1 MKTFLDEILEQ
12 PAVLRRCLDFYRG
25 EQSHL
30 RRSLRLPARSSII
43 FTGMGASL
51 HAALPAVYYLNTRGL
66 EAHLVD
72 TAELLYHRLPLLSRN
87 DCLVVVSQSGETVEI
102 VRLLKRLGRHCP
114 RLVAITNNPRSF
126 LGRRADHVLPLHA
139 GAQRFASTKTYS
151 ASLFAALLLAALWAE
166 ATMGRLLTGLAVH
179 FSAYER
185 LMEAGLK
192 LAPRLANAVGRA
204 RPVVLLG
211 RGSSLASALQGALLF
226 KEVCA
231 RPAEGMTGP
240 QFRHG
245 PLELLARPLSVLLFA
260 PADDTLPLNRRLRAE
275 VLRHWARLIWISARR
290 DSERGVVPVPLPQ
303 LSVPALA
310 PLFEIVPVQFLVR
323 ELARRQGREPGRLR
337 IASPVTRRE

>member
-12 PAVLRRCLDFYRG
+12 PAVLRRCLDFYGG

-30 RRSLRLPARSSII
+30 RRSLRLPAHSSVI

-51 HAALPAVYYLNTRGL
+51 HAALPAVYYLN
-66 EAHLVD
+66 AHRLKANLID
-72 TAELLYHRLPLLSRN
+72 TAELLHYRLPALSRN
-87 DCLVVVSQSGETVEI
+87 DCLVIVSQSGETAEI
-102 VRLLKRLGRHCP
+102 IRLLQRLRRRP
-114 RLVAITNNPRSF
+114 RLVAITNNPQST
-126 LGRRADHVLPLHA
+126 LAHRADYVLPLHA

-151 ASLFAALLLAALWAE
+151 ASLFTSLLLASLWAE
-166 ATMGRLLTGLAVH
+166 GTMSRLLTGLAAH

-185 LMEAGLK
+185 LLQAGQRM
-192 LAPRLANAVGRA
+192 APRLATAVGRK

-245 PLELLARPLSVLLFA
+245 PFELLARPLSALLFA
-260 PADDTLPLNRRLRAE
+260 PRDNTLLLNRRLRNDL
-275 VLRHWARLIWISARR
+275 LRWGSRLIWISATL
-290 DSERGVVPVPLPQ
+290 DSGRGMVAVPLPRV
-303 LSVPALA
+303 SVPALA
-310 PLFEIVPVQFLVR
+310 PLFEIVPIQFLTL